1 MTSTPARTAT
11 PLPAPTITPTP
22 TATATP
28 LAVPSIVAPKATI
41 LPTATVNP
49 ASATAEA
56 AITRRATLAPHYPSY
71 EVGAYYFS
79 GWSHGPNNNL
89 NPLLMGRYQAIEPLI
104 GWYDDTQT
112 AVDQSIAQA
121 ADAGIDFFAFDWYH
135 IARSPY
141 PTDRTLNEGLAFYLS
156 SAQRYR
162 LKFCLLYA
170 DHAPFLPLASNWPG
184 LIDTW
189 IGYFKQPDY
198 VRVAGKPLFIVFNP
212 ANLRQIF
219 GSSAGVRAALDLLRA
234 RARAAGLPGVTV
246 AAAATVPPHAN
257 PTHAQRLIAD
267 GYDVTTGYD
276 YRGMGGERYNVPAPY
291 SALVDENVAMW
302 DRVAAQIHV
311 PYMPVITSGF
321 DLRYSIRDQQR
332 AIIYAGRTPQQFG
345 CYAVLARHWIDTHPA
360 QTTQERVVLV
370 YAWTEI
376 GEGGAII
383 PSRGDGYT
391 YAYAVRTVF
400 GGPGQAPTTP
410 PYCS

>member
-1 MTSTPARTAT
+1 MTSIPAPTAP

-22 TATATP
+22 LPVPTLVAPTAT
-28 LAVPSIVAPKATI
+28 L

-49 ASATAEA
+49 VDATAAA
-56 AITRRATLAPHYPSY
+56 AITPPFIHVPRATLTPQYPSY

-79 GWSHGPNNNL
+79 GWSHGPNDNL
-89 NPLLMGRYQAIEPLI
+89 NPLLMGRYPTSEPLI

-112 AVDQSIAQA
+112 AVDRSIDQA
-121 ADAGIDFFAFDWYH
+121 ADAGIDFFAFDWYD

-141 PTDRTLNEGLAFYLS
+141 LTDRSLNEGLAFYLS

-162 LKFCLLYA
+162 LRFCLLFA
-170 DHAPFLPLASNWPG
+170 DHAPFLPLASDWPG

-198 VRVAGKPLFIVFNP
+198 VRVAGKPLVIVFNTD
-212 ANLRQIF
+212 NLRQIF

-246 AAAATVPPHAN
+246 AAAAAIPPAAN
-257 PTHAQRLIAD
+257 PIHVQQLTAE

-291 SALVDENVAMW
+291 RDLVDENVAMW

-321 DLRYSIRDQQR
+321 DLRYSIRDQQN
-332 AIIYAGRTPQQFG
+332 AIIYAGRTPGQFA

-383 PSRGDGYT
+383 PNHQDG
-391 YAYAVRTVF
+391 YAYADALRTVF
-400 GGPGQAPTTP
+400 GTPDALPATP
-410 PYCS
+410 PYCA

>member
-1 MTSTPARTAT
+1 MG
-11 PLPAPTITPTP
+11 
-22 TATATP
+22 
-28 LAVPSIVAPKATI
+28 APKATL
-41 LPTATVNP
+41 LPPATVNP
-49 ASATAEA
+49 ADAAGET
-56 AITRRATLAPHYPSY
+56 AITLPFIHVPRATLAPHYPSY
-71 EVGAYYFS
+71 EVGTYYFS
-79 GWSHGPNNNL
+79 GWSHGPNDNL
-89 NPLLMGRYQAIEPLI
+89 NPLLMRRYQTSEPLI

-121 ADAGIDFFAFDWYH
+121 ADAGIDFFAFDWYD

-170 DHAPFLPLASNWPG
+170 DHAPFLPLVSEWPG

-189 IGYFKQPDY
+189 IWYFKQPDY
-198 VRVAGKPLFIVFNP
+198 ERVAGKPLFIVFNP
-212 ANLRQIF
+212 DNLRQIF
-219 GSSAGVRAALDLLRA
+219 GSSAAVRAALDLLRA

-246 AAAATVPPHAN
+246 AAAAAVPPHAN
-257 PTHAQRLIAD
+257 PTHAQQLIAD
-267 GYDVTTGYD
+267 GYDLTTGYN

-291 SALVDENVAMW
+291 RDLVDENVAMW

-311 PYMPVITSGF
+311 PYMPVITSSF
-321 DLRYSIRDQQR
+321 DLRYSIRDQQN
-332 AIIYAGRTPQQFG
+332 AIIYAGRTPRQFA

>member
-1 MTSTPARTAT
+1 M
-11 PLPAPTITPTP
+11 
-22 TATATP
+22 
-28 LAVPSIVAPKATI
+28 VAPAATR

-49 ASATAEA
+49 ADATAEA
-56 AITRRATLAPHYPSY
+56 ATTLPFIHLPRATLAPHYSSY

-79 GWSHGPNNNL
+79 GWSHGPNDNL
-89 NPLLMGRYQAIEPLI
+89 NPLLMGRYQTSEPLI

-112 AVDQSIAQA
+112 AVDLSIAQA
-121 ADAGIDFFAFDWYH
+121 ADAGIDFFAFDWYN

-156 SAQRYR
+156 SALRYR

-170 DHAPFLPLASNWPG
+170 DHAPFLPLASDWPA

-198 VRVAGKPLFIVFNP
+198 VRVGGKPLFIVFNP
-212 ANLRQIF
+212 DNLRQIF

-246 AAAATVPPHAN
+246 AAAAAVRPHAN
-257 PTHAQRLIAD
+257 PTHAQQLIAD
-267 GYDVTTGYD
+267 GYDVTTGYN

-291 SALVDENVAMW
+291 RDLVNENVAMW
-302 DRVAAQIHV
+302 DRVAAQIHL

-321 DLRYSIRDQQR
+321 DLRYSIRDQQT
-332 AIIYAGRTPQQFG
+332 AIIYAGRTPRQFA
-345 CYAVLARHWIDTHPA
+345 CYAVLARHWIDTHPV

-383 PSRGDGYT
+383 PSRGDGYA
-391 YAYAVRTVF
+391 YAYALRTVF
-400 GGPGQAPTTP
+400 GMPDVLPATP
-410 PYCS
+410 PYCQGEVHG